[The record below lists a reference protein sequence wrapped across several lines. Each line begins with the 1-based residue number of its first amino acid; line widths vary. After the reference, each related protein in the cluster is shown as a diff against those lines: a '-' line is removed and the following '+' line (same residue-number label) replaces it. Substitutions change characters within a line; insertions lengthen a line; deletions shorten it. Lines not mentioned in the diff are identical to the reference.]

1 MANKIQIK
9 RSTTNAAPT
18 GLANGELAYTA
29 NGEILFLG
37 HPDGSTGSIA
47 IGGRRVPG
55 TLTANQAL
63 VANSSSAIN
72 EVRAGQV
79 NAITTSAVGA
89 NVIANTS
96 AYFVG
101 NTTVNTFITQNLL
114 DLGGQINAN
123 GGVGSAG
130 QVLKSGGAGN
140 TYWAADTDT
149 NTTYDLVT
157 IANTAQGSL
166 RLADSSSSNDNIS
179 FVGANGVSVTS
190 DGSGTVTIT
199 GQIDTNTTYDLLTV
213 ANTTVGVV
221 TLDPST
227 GANDDIKFIGA
238 GGITVTSDGSGNVT
252 ITQVDTNTTYDLL
265 TVSNNTV
272 GVLRLDPST
281 GSDDDARFIGA
292 NGIIV
297 TSDGSGNV
305 TISTTSG
312 GNGTFNNLIVSG
324 NLTVSGTFTQFDVE
338 TLTVEDPLIELSR
351 TQANTGS
358 FVDAVD
364 IGFYGQFGNTA
375 NVVYTGLFRD
385 ASATDKTFRLFSGQI
400 PAPTTTVDTANVNF
414 GYANLI
420 IHSLNGGNTNSTID
434 LFTIDG
440 GTF

>member
-1 MANKIQIK
+1 
-9 RSTTNAAPT
+9 
-18 GLANGELAYTA
+18 
-29 NGEILFLG
+29 
-37 HPDGSTGSIA
+37 
-47 IGGRRVPG
+47 
-55 TLTANQAL
+55 
-63 VANSSSAIN
+63 
-72 EVRAGQV
+72 
-79 NAITTSAVGA
+79 
-89 NVIANTS
+89 
-96 AYFVG
+96 
-101 NTTVNTFITQNLL
+101 
-114 DLGGQINAN
+114 
-123 GGVGSAG
+123 
-130 QVLKSGGAGN
+130 
-140 TYWAADTDT
+140 
-149 NTTYDLVT
+149 
-157 IANTAQGSL
+157 L

-213 ANTTVGVV
+213 
-221 TLDPST
+221 
-227 GANDDIKFIGA
+227 
-238 GGITVTSDGSGNVT
+238 
-252 ITQVDTNTTYDLL
+252 
-265 TVSNNTV
+265 SNNTV

-281 GSDDDARFIGA
+281 GTDDDARFIGA

-351 TQANTGS
+351 TQANTGT

-420 IHSLNGGNTNSTID
+420 IHSLNGGAAGSTID